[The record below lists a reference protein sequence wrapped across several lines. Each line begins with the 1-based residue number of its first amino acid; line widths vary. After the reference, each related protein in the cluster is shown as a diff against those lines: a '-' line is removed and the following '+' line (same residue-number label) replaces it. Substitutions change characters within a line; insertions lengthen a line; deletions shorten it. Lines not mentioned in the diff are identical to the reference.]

1 MKISGNIVAVVTPM
15 QADGAIDE
23 NCLGDFLDELIEQG
37 ANGVVIAGTTG
48 ESPTLSMHEHRQLIA
63 FAIKSVGGRI
73 PVIAGV
79 GANATAESVELTK
92 NAQADGADAG
102 LSVVPYYNKPPQ
114 EGLYRHFSTIADSCS
129 LPMLLYDVP
138 GRCITTFETDTLVRL
153 AEHENIIGIK
163 DATGDIPL
171 GVTRMRHLPD
181 DFIFLSGDDK
191 TAKAYIQA
199 GGAGVISVTGNLVP
213 AKMSAMIKAA
223 RDKDNEKADA
233 LDADMA
239 DFHLAQSV
247 QANPIPLKW
256 VLADTGKIPAGIRLP
271 LTPLAETRHAIV
283 RDAAQKA
290 LKDFL

>member
-1 MKISGNIVAVVTPM
+1 
-15 QADGAIDE
+15 
-23 NCLGDFLDELIEQG
+23 
-37 ANGVVIAGTTG
+37 
-48 ESPTLSMHEHRQLIA
+48 
-63 FAIKSVGGRI
+63 
-73 PVIAGV
+73 
-79 GANATAESVELTK
+79 
-92 NAQADGADAG
+92 
-102 LSVVPYYNKPPQ
+102 
-114 EGLYRHFSTIADSCS
+114 
-129 LPMLLYDVP
+129 
-138 GRCITTFETDTLVRL
+138 
-153 AEHENIIGIK
+153 
-163 DATGDIPL
+163 
-171 GVTRMRHLPD
+171 MRHLPD